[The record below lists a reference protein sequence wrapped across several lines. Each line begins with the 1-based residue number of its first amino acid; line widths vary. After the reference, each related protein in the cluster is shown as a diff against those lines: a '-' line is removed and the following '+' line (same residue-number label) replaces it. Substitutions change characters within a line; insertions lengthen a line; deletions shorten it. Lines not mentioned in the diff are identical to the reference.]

1 MKKSGRPLGSK
12 KQGAPKKIIN
22 QLDKVLRYQNDLIL
36 VENIDDWIYK
46 SCNINISLPVTVEAD
61 FNKLITYTLEDKNFL
76 KLETIESNIHP
87 FVVDQY
93 HLLYIATL
101 KILEEIS
108 AEKISP
114 KKLHQ
119 IIVDAITTIENSY
132 ISFSVIAVSPITFS
146 PLQSYKINLS
156 EEIQNLLKTKE
167 FQSKMKEK
175 YIQFW
180 KALETTARSVCLFE
194 QSITREPK
202 TLYKLKNH
210 KSKKFLIEVL
220 NDLESP
226 IPDDNKNYS
235 SILEIASPKHQNREY
250 VCKLFGLNKSALKK

>member
-1 MKKSGRPLGSK
+1 
-12 KQGAPKKIIN
+12 
-22 QLDKVLRYQNDLIL
+22 
-36 VENIDDWIYK
+36 
-46 SCNINISLPVTVEAD
+46 
-61 FNKLITYTLEDKNFL
+61 
-76 KLETIESNIHP
+76 
-87 FVVDQY
+87 
-93 HLLYIATL
+93 
-101 KILEEIS
+101 
-108 AEKISP
+108 
-114 KKLHQ
+114 
-119 IIVDAITTIENSY
+119 
-132 ISFSVIAVSPITFS
+132 
-146 PLQSYKINLS
+146 
-156 EEIQNLLKTKE
+156 
-167 FQSKMKEK
+167 MKEK

-226 IPDDNKNYS
+226 ILDDNKNYS